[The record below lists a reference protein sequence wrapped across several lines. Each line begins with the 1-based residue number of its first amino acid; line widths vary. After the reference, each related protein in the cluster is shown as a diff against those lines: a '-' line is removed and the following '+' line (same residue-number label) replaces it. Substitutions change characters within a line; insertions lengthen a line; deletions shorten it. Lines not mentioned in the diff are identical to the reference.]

1 LQFSLAF
8 VKMIFV
14 VLTQEINEK
23 ISSRTYFRR

>member
-1 LQFSLAF
+1 LQFGQAF

-23 ISSRTYFRR
+23 ISSRT